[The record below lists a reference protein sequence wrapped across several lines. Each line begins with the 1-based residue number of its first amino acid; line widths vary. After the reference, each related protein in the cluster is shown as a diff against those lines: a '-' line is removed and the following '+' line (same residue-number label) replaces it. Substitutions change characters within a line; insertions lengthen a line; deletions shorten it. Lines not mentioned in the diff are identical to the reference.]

1 MKPNY
6 KLENDILSIV
16 LTGLCLLF
24 ILLLSSGCSLT
35 KKGPDRAPN
44 ERYYRFSEKKG
55 VLYHRRCKKLKK
67 KKRDCVITEKH
78 LEKDWDFFRYGDF
91 IVIPFK
97 YL

>member
-6 KLENDILSIV
+6 DLENKILSFV
-16 LTGLCLLF
+16 TVGLFLLF
-24 ILLLSSGCSLT
+24 ILLLVSGCSLT
-35 KKGPDRAPN
+35 KKGPDRAEN

-55 VLYHRRCKKLKK
+55 ILYHRRCKKLKR
-67 KKRDCVITEKH
+67 KKRDCKITEKS
-78 LEKDWDFFRYGDF
+78 LESDWDFFRYGDF